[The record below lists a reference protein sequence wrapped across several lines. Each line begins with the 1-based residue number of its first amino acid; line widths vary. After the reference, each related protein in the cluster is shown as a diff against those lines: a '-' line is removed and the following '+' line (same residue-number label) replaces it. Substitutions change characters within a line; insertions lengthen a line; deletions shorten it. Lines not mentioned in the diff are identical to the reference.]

1 MNELNNLDKSN
12 FRQFILDTPTQF
24 KIGMSLAKEIK
35 LEGNFS
41 SVAVSGM
48 GGSALPANL
57 LRIYCEYLFKNYPE
71 YKPFEIFIN
80 RYYSLPPEA
89 KGKNTLNFISSYS
102 GNTEETL
109 SSLEEANTLKL
120 PFVGLSSG
128 GKIET
133 LCKEYGAPHVKLPI
147 PYPNYQPRMGTGYFF
162 GAMFQLLLNHG
173 LVPDLTTELLT
184 KADKF
189 NTYMLDYEKK
199 GKDLAQELKG
209 KTPVIYASL
218 KFKAV
223 AMVWK
228 IKMNENAKT
237 PAFWNFFPE
246 LNHNEMVGYTNPQG
260 NFLS

>member
-1 MNELNNLDKSN
+1 
-12 FRQFILDTPTQF
+12 
-24 KIGMSLAKEIK
+24 
-35 LEGNFS
+35 
-41 SVAVSGM
+41 
-48 GGSALPANL
+48 
-57 LRIYCEYLFKNYPE
+57 
-71 YKPFEIFIN
+71 
-80 RYYSLPPEA
+80 
-89 KGKNTLNFISSYS
+89 
-102 GNTEETL
+102 
-109 SSLEEANTLKL
+109 
-120 PFVGLSSG
+120 
-128 GKIET
+128 
-133 LCKEYGAPHVKLPI
+133 
-147 PYPNYQPRMGTGYFF
+147 MGTGYFF

-260 NFLS
+260 NFFIIMLRDKEDNIKNLKRYEATANLLENKGIHSKIIDMDGDDIFSKMFLSISLADWTSYFLALSYGQDPTPVALVEELKEILAS